1 MEDAREEDSVVV
13 GQTSACSTGDCAKL
27 NGAMK
32 RVVVVG
38 AGFGGLEAAAELDG
52 IFHGDVEVLLL
63 SDQNYLLFTPL
74 LPQIAS
80 SYTDPRHIVQA
91 VREVRGRRK
100 FRFQMEAVRAVDT
113 ANRRVILASGSIDYD
128 ALILAP
134 GSRTEFFNIPGA
146 KENSWDY
153 KSLQQAVELRERIID
168 LCEHADHTADAAAR
182 RSMLTFV
189 VVGGGYTGIEL
200 VTEMRDFLFRY
211 AARKYR
217 GIDATEIRLIVLEA
231 APSVLGGI
239 GPKLAAHARKRLDIS
254 GIEVRTSTRVTRVLE
269 GSVEINGNEML
280 ASDTVIWTA
289 GVRATELIES
299 LPGPHD
305 RIGRAVVNAELQLEG
320 YPEVFVIGDS
330 AAAVNAQEAPRVAP
344 VAIEQGR
351 VAARNIGH
359 LWRGESLEKYAY
371 ASKGM
376 LVSLGM
382 NYAVIK
388 IAGIQVSGYFAW
400 LFWNAVHL
408 YKLVGLKKQFQVAGD
423 WMLGLIFPRD
433 SAIVREPRRCK
444 LCKPE
449 KP

>member
-1 MEDAREEDSVVV
+1 MR
-13 GQTSACSTGDCAKL
+13 
-27 NGAMK
+27 

-38 AGFGGLEAAAELDG
+38 AGFGGLEAVTHLDG
-52 IFHGDVEVLLL
+52 MFRHDPDVEILLL

-80 SYTDPRHIVQA
+80 SNTDPRHIVQA
-91 VREVRGRRK
+91 VREIRGGRK
-100 FRFQMEAVRAVDT
+100 FRFRREAVRAVDVDS
-113 ANRRVILASGSIDYD
+113 RRVILDSGPIGYD
-128 ALILAP
+128 ALVLAV
-134 GSRTEFFNIPGA
+134 GARTEFFNTPGA
-146 KENSWDY
+146 RENCWDY

-168 LCEHADHTADAAAR
+168 LCEHADHTEDAAAR
-182 RSMLTFV
+182 GAMLTFV

-217 GIDATEIRLIVLEA
+217 GIDASEIRLIVLEA
-231 APSVLGGI
+231 LPDVLRGI
-239 GPKLAAHARKRLDIS
+239 GPKLAEHARKRLHVS
-254 GIEVRTSTRVTRVLE
+254 GIEVRTSTRVTRVNPD
-269 GSVEINGNEML
+269 SVEINGNETL
-280 ASDTVIWTA
+280 RADTIVWTA
-289 GVRATELIES
+289 GVRASELIES

-305 RIGRAVVNAELQLEG
+305 RIGRAVVNANLQLENH
-320 YPEVFVIGDS
+320 PDIFIVGDS
-330 AAAVNAQEAPRVAP
+330 SAAINAQDAPRVAP

-359 LWRGESLEKYAY
+359 LWRGEPLESYEY

-382 NYAVIK
+382 NYAVVN
-388 IAGIQVSGYFAW
+388 IAGIQISGYFAW

-408 YKLVGLKKQFQVAGD
+408 YKLVGVKKQLQVAGD

-444 LCKPE
+444 LCEGE
-449 KP
+449 KKQFSAHGDD

>member
-1 MEDAREEDSVVV
+1 MKPGPQE
-13 GQTSACSTGDCAKL
+13 CAKFDS
-27 NGAMK
+27 AMK
-32 RVVVVG
+32 RIVVVG
-38 AGFGGLEAAAELDG
+38 AGFGGLQAATDLDA
-52 IFHGDVEVLLL
+52 IFPRDVEVVLL

-91 VREVRGRRK
+91 VREIRGGRR
-100 FRFQMEAVRAVDT
+100 FRFRMEAVRAVD
-113 ANRRVILASGSIDYD
+113 AENRRVLLDSGSLDYD

-146 KENSWDY
+146 RENSWDY

-168 LCEHADHTADAAAR
+168 LCEHADHSQDAAAR

-217 GIDATEIRLIVLEA
+217 GIAASEIRLIVLEA
-231 APSVLGGI
+231 APNILGGI
-239 GPKLAAHARKRLDIS
+239 GTKLAAHARKRLDIS
-254 GIEVRTSTRVTRVLE
+254 GIELRTSTRVTRVLE
-269 GSVEINGNEML
+269 GAVEINGNETL
-280 ASDTVIWTA
+280 ASDTIIWTA
-289 GVRATELIES
+289 GVRASQLIES

-320 YPEVFVIGDS
+320 HPEIFVIGDS
-330 AAAVNAQEAPRVAP
+330 AAAVNAPEAPRVAP

-351 VAARNIGH
+351 IAARNIGH
-359 LWRGESLEKYAY
+359 LWRSETLEKYEY

-388 IAGIQVSGYFAW
+388 IGGIRVSGYFAW

-408 YKLVGLKKQFQVAGD
+408 YKLVGIKKQLQVAGD
-423 WMLGLIFPRD
+423 WLLGLIFPRD
-433 SAIVREPRRCK
+433 AAIVREPRRCK
-444 LCKPE
+444 LCKPG
-449 KP
+449 KL